1 MRAELVG
8 MTATATATRP
18 APRTTPAPTATSTA
32 TPRIRTGNVIEL
44 DIDGVAFS
52 ALVLLAAGDA
62 VILDACDGSTPVV
75 VRLIDLGP
83 VRVFDPR

>member
-1 MRAELVG
+1 
-8 MTATATATRP
+8 MTGSATATATR
-18 APRTTPAPTATSTA
+18 
-32 TPRIRTGNVIEL
+32 IRTGNVVEL
-44 DIDGVAFS
+44 DIDGVTVS

-75 VRLIDLGP
+75 VRLADLGP

>member
-1 MRAELVG
+1 MN
-8 MTATATATRP
+8 ATAVL
-18 APRTTPAPTATSTA
+18 S
-32 TPRIRTGNVIEL
+32 PRIRTGNVVEL
-44 DIDGVAFS
+44 DIDGTAVS

-75 VRLIDLGP
+75 VRLVDLGP

>member
-1 MRAELVG
+1 MAATMVKTASAEL
-8 MTATATATRP
+8 
-18 APRTTPAPTATSTA
+18 TTTTT
-32 TPRIRTGNVIEL
+32 RIRTGDVIEI
-44 DIDGVAFS
+44 DIDGVAVS

-62 VILDACDGSTPVV
+62 VILDTCDGSTPVV